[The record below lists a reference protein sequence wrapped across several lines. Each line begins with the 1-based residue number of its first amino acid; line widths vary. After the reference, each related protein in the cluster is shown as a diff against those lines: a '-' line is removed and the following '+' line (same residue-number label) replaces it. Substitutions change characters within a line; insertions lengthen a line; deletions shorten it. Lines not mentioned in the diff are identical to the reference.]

1 MVNVL
6 NAEDELETS
15 NSGES
20 GIESEATD
28 SIEKFDSYMPNQLR
42 VKRRKGQQKGR
53 QHHDSKGAK
62 KGHTS

>member
-20 GIESEATD
+20 GIESEAID
-28 SIEKFDSYMPNQLR
+28 SIEKFDSDMPNQLR

-53 QHHDSKGAK
+53 QHHDSKGTK